1 MTRKDILRRKPRA
14 LSRTLAVLAAVFGA
28 GLICAAP
35 ARADHH
41 HYGHGYHDHHGSDFG
56 FFFGLPVPIPVP
68 VAVYEPRVYSA
79 PPPIDPPP
87 RRPYYDKGHW
97 RHSDGWDRRDV
108 HGEWPRA
115 SGRDGD

>member
-41 HYGHGYHDHHGSDFG
+41 HYGHYYHDHHGSDFG
-56 FFFGLPVPIPVP
+56 FFFGLPVPVP
-68 VAVYEPRVYSA
+68 IVVWEPRAYSA
-79 PPPIDPPP
+79 PPPVERDPDP
-87 RRPYYDKGHW
+87 RPQYDEGHW
-97 RHSDGWDRRDV
+97 RHEDGWDRRDER
-108 HGEWPRA
+108 GEWPRDPY
-115 SGRDGD
+115 GE